1 MSDVTTTAP
10 KDTPPKFGGRIV
22 ALLLLSL
29 PIALYGLS
37 FPWTNVNPPF
47 KERLLTLPWAALPHF
62 LGGGI
67 ALLIGGLQF
76 SARLRATR
84 PKLHRLIGRVYLLAV
99 LAGGLGGLSIATISH
114 GGASTHIGFGM
125 LALLWLGSG
134 MAAWQAILRGDVRA
148 HRRWMMRNF
157 ALTFAAVML
166 RIDIPILQAV
176 FGVPFDEAYQT
187 VAWLCWVPNLLIV
200 EWWLLRDGAELHA
213 QPSTN
218 T

>member
-1 MSDVTTTAP
+1 MSEALASEP
-10 KDTPPKFGGRIV
+10 KTTPPKSGAWVV
-22 ALLLLSL
+22 ALLLLAV

-37 FPWTNVNPPF
+37 FPWTNANPAF
-47 KERLLTLPWAALPHF
+47 KARLMALPWAALPHF

-76 SARLRATR
+76 LPRLRATR
-84 PKLHRLIGRVYLLAV
+84 PRLHRLIGRVYLLSV

-125 LALLWLGSG
+125 LALLWLASG
-134 MAAWQAILRGDVRA
+134 MAAWQAILRGDVQA

-157 ALTFAAVML
+157 AMTFAAVML

-200 EWWLLRDGAELHA
+200 EWFLLRDAAQAHA
-213 QPSTN
+213 QTSADA
-218 T
+218 